1 VSDCDDILA
10 RALLH
15 DTLDATAAAHVR
27 DCAHC
32 NELEPI
38 VRALRRSLAADVGLA
53 PPAAL
58 QACVLRA
65 AAPLLAQHARRISWS
80 GVLRPV
86 AAALVPLPLVLL
98 VDAYLV
104 RTAHDVLQTLLPSA
118 LSTYLVFNYGAL
130 LALLLTLTY
139 GAIPLL
145 ADRQMRLRHEEM
157 YG

>member
-1 VSDCDDILA
+1 MSDCNDILA

-27 DCAHC
+27 DCARC
-32 NELEPI
+32 REMEPV
-38 VRALRRSLAADVGLA
+38 VRALRRSLAADAGVA

-58 QACVLRA
+58 QARVLRA
-65 AAPLLAQHARRISWS
+65 AAPLLAHNARRISWS
-80 GVLRPV
+80 AVLRPV

-98 VDAYLV
+98 IDAYLV
-104 RTAHDVLQTLLPSA
+104 RTAHEVLQTLLPSA

-130 LALLLTLTY
+130 VALLLTLTY